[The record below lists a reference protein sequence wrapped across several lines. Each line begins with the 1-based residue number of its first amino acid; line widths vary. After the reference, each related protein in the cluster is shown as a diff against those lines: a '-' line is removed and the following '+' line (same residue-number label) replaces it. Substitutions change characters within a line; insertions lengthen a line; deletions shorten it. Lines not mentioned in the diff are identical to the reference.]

1 MSQRHRSYF
10 PQDDGP
16 ERDGDGS
23 MIGVDMRRDAV
34 VLGAGLAAL
43 ARNMRFDQQTPE
55 TRLGPGVLRWGNAY
69 AAPFPLEFP
78 IVFDVLV
85 GFGDVFGAGVWY
97 DKAGTEWVLLAVR
110 DAVYI
115 GREGFPMVRLEIP
128 AGEVNEEAC
137 FFVQAIDEVYLF
149 RGPRKRT
156 LRWAKNY
163 LQAAPWYEGFTYLEA
178 DPIEGTAQIPD
189 AFNAVAMS
197 DRLFV
202 PLGRDGFVASD
213 LLDFVRYS
221 LTDGIKRGLD
231 TADRL
236 VRLYPYGNT
245 TLTCFGHRSIAL
257 FMSVTGD
264 LSQMYRDEL
273 TRELGLA
280 APLSVATVG
289 ADVFFLS
296 HDGVYTVRQVL
307 DNRLQGTSR
316 PLSEPIQ
323 PLINRIQ
330 WNHVEQAVAAY
341 WNNRYFLA
349 VPLDESD
356 INNAVLVYDVLNGA
370 WAGLDDG
377 PVIHPK
383 GFVKA
388 NVRGR
393 QRLLM
398 VDYDGLVYLYEEHYG
413 DEGAG
418 GFVEIESEL
427 LTRGYL
433 CGTAEEKLWGRAT
446 LDLETW
452 RPSYSIGA
460 HSPNTA
466 EVTP

>member
-10 PQDDGP
+10 PHDEGALH
-16 ERDGDGS
+16 DGDGS
-23 MIGVDMRRDAV
+23 MIGVDMRRDPV
-34 VLGAGLAAL
+34 VLGNGLAAL

-55 TRLGPGVLRWGNAY
+55 TRLGPGLLRWGNSY
-69 AAPFPLEFP
+69 GAAFPLEFP
-78 IVFDVLV
+78 LTWDLLV
-85 GFGDVFGAGVWY
+85 GFDDVLGAGVWY
-97 DKAGTEWVLLAVR
+97 DLAGTEWVLMATR

-115 GREGFPMVRLEIP
+115 GRESFPLVRLSLPDGEI
-128 AGEVNEEAC
+128 NEEAC
-137 FFVQAIDEVYLF
+137 FFVQAVDEVYLF

-163 LQAAPWYEGFTYLEA
+163 LQAPPWYEGFTYLVA
-178 DPIEGTAQIPD
+178 DPIAGTAQIPD

-202 PLGRDGFVASD
+202 PLGREEFVSSD
-213 LLDFVRYS
+213 ILDFRRYS
-221 LTDGIKRGLD
+221 LTDGVHRATD

-236 VRLYPYGNT
+236 VRLFPFGNT
-245 TLTCFGHRSIAL
+245 TLTCFGERSVTL

-296 HDGVYTVRQVL
+296 SDGVYTVRQVL

-330 WNHVEQAVAAY
+330 WRHVEQAVAAY

-349 VPLDESD
+349 VPLDESE

-370 WAGLDDG
+370 WCGADDG
-377 PVIHPK
+377 PTIHPK
-383 GFVKA
+383 AFVKA
-388 NVRGR
+388 SVRGR

-398 VDYDGLVYLYEEHYG
+398 FDYSGLVYLYEEHLG
-413 DEGAG
+413 DEGGA

-433 CGTAEEKLWGRAT
+433 CGSTEEKLFGRAT

-452 RPSYSIGA
+452 RPAYSIA
-460 HSPNTA
+460 AESPNTA
-466 EVTP
+466 EAPR